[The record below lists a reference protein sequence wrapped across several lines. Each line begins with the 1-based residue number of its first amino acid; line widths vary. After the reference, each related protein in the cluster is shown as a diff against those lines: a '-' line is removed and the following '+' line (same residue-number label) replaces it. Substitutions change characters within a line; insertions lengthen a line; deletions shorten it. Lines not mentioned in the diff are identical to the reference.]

1 MCYNKCKKV
10 EKTEFNNS
18 LKENK
23 KVLFNGFEHLDNL
36 DRKRWTSAT
45 ANLDDKAL
53 GRLVDDLLRG
63 VPNLGTAN
71 PGSHRTHTK
80 TVGEKEIVWKF
91 PLAGAVPA
99 DVSLDVVDGK
109 LALQYNKSEFGF
121 TDSFKETLAVPAEY
135 AINKSQAALV
145 NGLLTVAVPRT
156 EKKHQKIEI
165 RG

>member
-1 MCYNKCKKV
+1 
-10 EKTEFNNS
+10 
-18 LKENK
+18 
-23 KVLFNGFEHLDNL
+23 
-36 DRKRWTSAT
+36 
-45 ANLDDKAL
+45 
-53 GRLVDDLLRG
+53 VDDLLRG

-109 LALQYNKSEFGF
+109 LILEYKKSEFGF
-121 TDSFKETLAVPAEY
+121 TDSFKETLVVPADY